1 MFKLLGRINIVLAVI
16 GASLLLLISF
26 SICYSVLTRALSVKS
41 PIWIIQ
47 FNEYAMLWVTFLA
60 VAWVLAEDKHVS
72 IQIIMSRLGRKGK
85 RNLRLIQNVVCTL
98 LCALL
103 CYLGALSTW
112 EHFRDNVI
120 DVQTVDVPKAYIL
133 VVIPL
138 GFFLL
143 FLQFIKRIIEN
154 RRREGAGDREH
165 RKPTEDHSVTSA
177 GLSSS
182 ADSLEN

>member
-1 MFKLLGRINIVLAVI
+1 MFKLLGRINSVLAI
-16 GASLLLLISF
+16 LAATLLLLISI
-26 SICYSVLTRALSVKS
+26 SICYAVVTRALSVSS

-47 FNEYAMLWVTFLA
+47 FNEYAMVWVTFLA

-72 IQIIMSRLGRKGK
+72 IQIVMLRVGEKGK
-85 RNLRLIQNVVCTL
+85 RGLRFIQDIVCTL

-103 CYLGALSTW
+103 CYLGALTTW

-138 GFFLL
+138 GFLLL
-143 FLQFIKRIIEN
+143 FFQFIKRIIGH
-154 RRREGAGDREH
+154 RRQ
-165 RKPTEDHSVTSA
+165 A
-177 GLSSS
+177 GLEGPGHQKGENETTEASIQ
-182 ADSLEN
+182 SLSPEKVED

>member
-1 MFKLLGRINIVLAVI
+1 MFKLLGIINRVLAVV
-16 GASLLLLISF
+16 GATLLLLISF
-26 SICYSVLTRALSVKS
+26 SICYSVFTRALSVKS

-72 IQIIMSRLGRKGK
+72 IQIIMSRLGQKGK
-85 RNLRLIQNVVCTL
+85 KTLRLAQDIVCTL

-103 CYLGALSTW
+103 CYLGALTTW

-133 VVIPL
+133 VVIPF
-138 GFFLL
+138 GFLLL
-143 FLQFIKRIIEN
+143 FLQFIKRIMRN
-154 RRREGAGDREH
+154 RRRAQPEGRDSMEAGR
-165 RKPTEDHSVTSA
+165 
-177 GLSSS
+177 
-182 ADSLEN
+182 SLPPGKVGD